1 MTKRVVGFL
10 SVLLVSSAAA
20 VAQPAGDAIVPFRI
34 AVPDRVLDDLQ
45 RRLDNTR
52 FPSQIDNTGW
62 DYGTD
67 LAYMREL
74 VDYWRHN
81 YDWRAHERRLNQ
93 LPQFKTTIDGLE
105 IHFVHQRSRV
115 AGAKPLVLIHGWP
128 GSVMEFTKIMG
139 PLTDP
144 AKFGATEQDAF
155 HVVALSLPGFGFS
168 GKPAT
173 RGYSPRKIAEVI
185 AKLMTRLGYE
195 RYGAQGGDWGGV
207 IVRQLGLLDRS
218 RLIGLHSNMC
228 VAPSLQGPTANEGVS
243 PEELKRIDAV
253 RERMLTEVGY
263 QQIQS
268 TKPMSLG
275 YGLNDSPAGLAAWM
289 VEKFRAWSDS
299 KGNIESRFSKDEL
312 LTNIMIY
319 WVTESGPSSARIYFE
334 NRVDP
339 GAQGRVEVP
348 FGCARFPGEV
358 FANVPRKAVEAA
370 YNVVQY
376 TEMPSGGHFAALE
389 EPELLAADVRKLFRN
404 LK

>member
-1 MTKRVVGFL
+1 MSKYPGLILAGFL
-10 SVLLVSSAAA
+10 LGATGF
-20 VAQPAGDAIVPFRI
+20 AQPADEPIVPFRI
-34 AVPDRVLDDLQ
+34 AVSDRVLADLQ

-52 FPSQIDNTGW
+52 FPSQIDGSGW

-74 VDYWRHN
+74 VQYWRHK

-105 IHFVHQRSRV
+105 IHFVHQRSRLLN
-115 AGAKPLVLIHGWP
+115 AKPVVLIHGWP
-128 GSVMEFTKIMG
+128 GSFMEFTKVIDRFTE
-139 PLTDP
+139 PVR
-144 AKFGATEQDAF
+144 FGASEQDAF

-168 GKPAT
+168 GKPT
-173 RGYSPRKIAEVI
+173 ERGFSPRKIAEVV
-185 AKLMTRLGYE
+185 AKLMTRLGYQ
-195 RYGAQGGDWGGV
+195 RYGAQGGDWGG
-207 IVRQLGLLDRS
+207 IIIRQLGLLDRS

-228 VAPSLQGPTANEGVS
+228 VASALTGPNANDGV
-243 PEELKRIDAV
+243 PAEELKRIDAI
-253 RERMLTEVGY
+253 RERMATEIGY

-268 TKPMSLG
+268 TKPMTLG
-275 YGLNDSPAGLAAWM
+275 YGLNDSPVGLAAWI
-289 VEKFRAWSDS
+289 VEKFRTWSDS
-299 KGNIESRFSKDEL
+299 QGRVESRFSKDEL

-348 FGCARFPGEV
+348 FACARFPAEV

-376 TEMPSGGHFAALE
+376 TEMTSGGHFAAFE
-389 EPELLAADVRKLFRN
+389 EPELLAADVRKFFRN